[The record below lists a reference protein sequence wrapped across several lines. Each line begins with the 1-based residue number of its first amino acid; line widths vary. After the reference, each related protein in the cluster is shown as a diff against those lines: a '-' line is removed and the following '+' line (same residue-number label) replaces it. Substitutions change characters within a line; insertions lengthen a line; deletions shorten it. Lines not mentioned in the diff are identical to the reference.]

1 MTGDLGKLIL
11 RLTVGVL
18 MLLHGIAKITGG
30 VGGIASSLQ
39 GVGLPAEL
47 AYGAY
52 VGEVL
57 APLLVIFGFY
67 ARIGAALMAVN
78 MLFAIGLA
86 HRNELF
92 ALSPSG
98 AWALE
103 LQGFFLACSIAVAL
117 IGPGRYSINRR

>member
-30 VGGIASSLQ
+30 VGGIARSLQ

>member
-1 MTGDLGKLIL
+1 MTEDLGKLLL

-18 MLLHGIAKITGG
+18 MLLHGISKITGG
-30 VGGIASSLQ
+30 VGGIARSLQ
-39 GVGLPAEL
+39 GAGLPAEL

-52 VGEVL
+52 IGEVL

-86 HRNELF
+86 HQNELF

-103 LQGFFLACSIAVAL
+103 RQGFFLACSIAVAL